1 MGDPMDSTEI
11 AEQVPQPLPPEG
23 EEPASQTFDP
33 APRHEKPRRHGARPR
48 TKLRSLEN
56 LSDFAKNRYE
66 GVLIAAARARQLN
79 AKKVAYE
86 ERGLEEAAELK
97 RYKMTSYA
105 LRELLD
111 GKIEVT
117 RPEEEFPA

>member
-1 MGDPMDSTEI
+1 MDSTDI
-11 AEQVPQPLPPEG
+11 VEQVPQPQQPEG
-23 EEPASQTFDP
+23 EEQAAPQSFDP
-33 APRHEKPRRHGARPR
+33 APRHERPRRHGARPR
-48 TKLRSLEN
+48 TRLRSLEN
-56 LSDFAKNRYE
+56 LPEFAKNRYE

-79 AKKVAYE
+79 AKKVALE

-97 RYKMTSYA
+97 RYKMTSHA

-117 RPEEEFPA
+117 RPEEEYPE